1 MFEIS
6 VEAFLLQES
15 HLDFLNSARTLSEY
29 LFVPCTSS
37 EHCSR
42 MQFTFICVILEKYLT
57 YLLSKSRPGFLS
69 AGSPAMSPRDM
80 LII

>member
-6 VEAFLLQES
+6 AEAFFLQES
-15 HLDFLNSARTLSEY
+15 HLDFLDRARTLSEY
-29 LFVPCTSS
+29 LFARCTSS

-42 MQFTFICVILEKYLT
+42 MQSTFICVILEKYLT
-57 YLLSKSRPGFLS
+57 YLLSNSRPGFLS
-69 AGSPAMSPRDM
+69 AGSPALSPGDM